1 MEKVLQ
7 MEKVPGDGDEV
18 GDTVSLSS
26 SAAIHV
32 SFAYRDCHSLS
43 PCLPVCRDIQWQY
56 REAVPGGGEQGIAD
70 WLSRC
75 GIFALSFLRF
85 CDNSRFINC
94 LCVSFAI
101 TLQNTLAHAPPL
113 PTPLQ
118 PLFPFPLSGSTL
130 DLRRKQKC

>member
-43 PCLPVCRDIQWQY
+43 PCLPGHSV
-56 REAVPGGGEQGIAD
+56 AVPGSSPRGGG
-70 WLSRC
+70 SRESQT
-75 GIFALSFLRF
+75 GLAAVAFLPYHF
-85 CDNSRFINC
+85 YVFVIIHV
-94 LCVSFAI
+94 L
-101 TLQNTLAHAPPL
+101 
-113 PTPLQ
+113 
-118 PLFPFPLSGSTL
+118 
-130 DLRRKQKC
+130 